1 MTPDSPD
8 LSYLAQD
15 LRIAVGRIGRRFR
28 QLYAE
33 EGTSSDLAFTE
44 MSVLLRLDREG
55 PTSPGLLA
63 DVEHVTPQAVGSVV
77 SALEAEGLLT
87 RSRDPSDGR
96 KITVEITDVGRR
108 ALDER
113 ARTTTKYL
121 ERVLEDDLNPKE
133 RAQMAAALPLLER
146 IADRF

>member
-1 MTPDSPD
+1 MTHKSSD
-8 LSYLAQD
+8 LPNLAKD

-55 PTSPGLLA
+55 PTSPGSLA

-77 SALEAEGLLT
+77 SALEAKGLVT

-96 KITVEITDVGRR
+96 KITVEITDTGRR
-108 ALDER
+108 ALEHR
-113 ARTTTKYL
+113 AQATTNYL
-121 ERVLEDDLNPKE
+121 EHILEDDLNAKE
-133 RAQMAAALPLLER
+133 RAQIVAVLPLLER
-146 IADRF
+146 IADRL